1 MTRTRMLITGGAL
14 LAAAVFL
21 GWVVVV
27 LFGGA
32 IHGLDPSWNQLMVQI
47 RQPWMVTIAYALN
60 IVGGGWV
67 ATFLVPLLILGMLV
81 LLRRWKAAVY
91 AAVTF
96 LVSVGL
102 TQLIKEIFGRARPE
116 DLLVPSDFGSFPS
129 GHTANAATIAVVLI
143 VIFRRRWILIAG
155 IIWTLAMALSRTIL
169 SVHWLTDTI
178 GGMLIGVAA
187 TLLVAAVLGKWALPS
202 RETSTVSTVTT
213 SSMKELP

>member
-1 MTRTRMLITGGAL
+1 MTRPRMLISGGTLLVAAL
-14 LAAAVFL
+14 AL
-21 GWVVVV
+21 GWTVVV

-32 IHGLDPSWNQLMVQI
+32 VDGLDPSWNRLMGEI
-47 RQPWMVTIAYALN
+47 RQPWMLTIAYALN
-60 IVGGGWV
+60 VIGGGWV
-67 ATFLVPLLILGMLV
+67 ATFLVPVLLLGMLV
-81 LLRRWKAAVY
+81 ALKRWRAAVY

-96 LVSVGL
+96 VVSVGL

-143 VIFRRRWILIAG
+143 LVFRRRWILIAG

-178 GGMLIGVAA
+178 GGMLIGAGAA
-187 TLLVAAVLGKWALPS
+187 LLVAGVLGKWVLLPAYENTRFALN
-202 RETSTVSTVTT
+202 T
-213 SSMKELP
+213 KELS